1 MTSFRRHV
9 TAGMVHRLSSRT
21 GKQAMVYLS
30 FCQFIGNVYAF
41 FSVNKAIRDAAGQ
54 ELDLELGAKYKIEDY
69 SVFKTVGM

>member
-1 MTSFRRHV
+1 M
-9 TAGMVHRLSSRT
+9 
-21 GKQAMVYLS
+21 
-30 FCQFIGNVYAF
+30 YAF